1 MLESFQQN
9 TANNHSHDEAS
20 VASVLLI
27 KPACMESKQML
38 VQKTFP
44 TRLRSINNF
53 GTMKSYLINFENV
66 AFESA
71 LDADGAD
78 NDKVLFFGFLNALYE
93 TGLPNSLDEAIRA
106 CKLSDGNLFSKLDE
120 IPYDHIRKRVSIL
133 VNDPSENN
141 IMITKGA
148 FESILECCDNV
159 ELPSGDIEGIREA
172 ESRIKGIWKI
182 LATRGFRT
190 QGVAYKKIN
199 TAKITQEDESCM
211 TFLGIISFYEANT
224 KLWE

>member
-1 MLESFQQN
+1 MVESFQYN
-9 TANNHSHDEAS
+9 TANNQFHDEAS
-20 VASVLLI
+20 VAYVLLI
-27 KPACMESKQML
+27 TPACMESKQML
-38 VQKTFP
+38 AQKSFP

-93 TGLPNSLDEAIRA
+93 TGLPNPLDEAIRA
-106 CKLSDGNLFSKLDE
+106 CKLSEGNLFSKLDE
-120 IPYDHIRKRVSIL
+120 IPYDFIRKRVSIL
-133 VNDPSENN
+133 VNDPSQNN

-159 ELPSGDIEGIREA
+159 ELPGGDIEGIQEA
-172 ESRIKGIWKI
+172 KNRIQGIWKI

-190 QGVAYKKIN
+190 QGVAYKKVN
-199 TAKITQEDESCM
+199 TTRITQEDESCM
-211 TFLGIISFYEANT
+211 TFLGIISFYDTNT

>member
-1 MLESFQQN
+1 VVETFQLATLYN
-9 TANNHSHDEAS
+9 KFSEDSSMAY
-20 VASVLLI
+20 VLLI
-27 KPACMESKQML
+27 KPTCMESKQML
-38 VQKTFP
+38 EQKSFP

-93 TGLPNSLDEAIRA
+93 TGLPNPLDEAIRA

-120 IPYDHIRKRVSIL
+120 IPYDFIRKRVSIL
-133 VNDPSENN
+133 VNDPSQNN

-159 ELPSGDIEGIREA
+159 ELPSGDIERIEA
-172 ESRIKGIWKI
+172 ANSRIKGIWKI

-190 QGVAYKKIN
+190 QGVAYKKV
-199 TAKITQEDESCM
+199 TTSRITQEDESRM
-211 TFLGIISFYEANT
+211 TFLGIISFYDTNT

>member
-1 MLESFQQN
+1 M
-9 TANNHSHDEAS
+9 AY
-20 VASVLLI
+20 VLLI

-38 VQKTFP
+38 VQKMFP

-71 LDADGAD
+71 LDSDGAD

-93 TGLPNSLDEAIRA
+93 TGLPNPLDEAIRS
-106 CKLSDGNLFSKLDE
+106 CKLSNGNLFSKLDE
-120 IPYDHIRKRVSIL
+120 IPYDFIRKRVSVL
-133 VNDPSENN
+133 VNDPSSNN

-159 ELPSGDIEGIREA
+159 ELPSGDIEPIRDA

-182 LATRGFRT
+182 LASRGFRT
-190 QGVAYKKIN
+190 QGVAYKKVN
-199 TAKITQEDESCM
+199 TTRITQEDESCM
-211 TFLGIISFYEANT
+211 TFLGIISFYDTNT

>member
-1 MLESFQQN
+1 
-9 TANNHSHDEAS
+9 
-20 VASVLLI
+20 
-27 KPACMESKQML
+27 MESKYML
-38 VQKTFP
+38 GQKMFP
-44 TRLRSINNF
+44 TELQASENF
-53 GTMKSYLINFENV
+53 GTMKNYLINFENV

-78 NDKVLFFGFLNALYE
+78 NDKVLFFGFLNSLYE
-93 TGLPNSLDEAIRA
+93 TGLPNPLGEAIRA

-120 IPYDHIRKRVSIL
+120 IPYDFTRRRVSIL
-133 VNDPSENN
+133 VNDPSQNH

-159 ELPSGDIEGIREA
+159 ELPSGDIQGIKEA

-190 QGVAYKKIN
+190 QGVAYKKVN
-199 TAKITQEDESCM
+199 TARITQEDESCM
-211 TFLGIISFYEANT
+211 TFLGIISFYDTNT